1 VTVAAE
7 GYSDR
12 PDLSPDDEPL
22 DLSPLEPERWQSFL
36 DATLQRVD
44 VALAERGN
52 GEADPLELIASWRRP
67 LLGAA
72 LAAAFALAIAEVV
85 LERREVR
92 LERIERLVTI
102 SAGWPATGQRPTSA
116 DFLRALQP
124 VPAAEGSR
132 Q

>member
-1 VTVAAE
+1 MAAE

-12 PDLSPDDEPL
+12 PDLSPDDETL

-36 DATLQRVD
+36 DTTLQRAD

-52 GEADPLELIASWRRP
+52 GEDPLELIASWRRP

-72 LAAAFALAIAEVV
+72 LAAGFALAIAEVV